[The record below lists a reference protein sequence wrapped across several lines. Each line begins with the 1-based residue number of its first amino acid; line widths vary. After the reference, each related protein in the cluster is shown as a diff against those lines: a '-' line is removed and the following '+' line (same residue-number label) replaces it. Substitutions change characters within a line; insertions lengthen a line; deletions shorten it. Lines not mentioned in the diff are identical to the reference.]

1 MCICMLLYNCC
12 RPDQQELIYSKRN
25 TCSPLFAFQDIETM
39 VLKKIRILLRSC
51 WEEKVLGHPQDV
63 LMFSRK
69 TVCLTA
75 LLRRLMPERWVVTML
90 VRGPLLGLTVSI
102 LPFS

>member
-12 RPDQQELIYSKRN
+12 WPDHQELIYSKRN
-25 TCSPLFAFQDIETM
+25 ICSPLFVFQDIETM

-51 WEEKVLGHPQDV
+51 WEEKALGHPQDV

-69 TVCLTA
+69 TVCLIG

-102 LPFS
+102 LPSS

>member
-51 WEEKVLGHPQDV
+51 WEEKALGHPQDV
-63 LMFSRK
+63 LMFLRK
-69 TVCLTA
+69 TVCL
-75 LLRRLMPERWVVTML
+75 LMPERWVVTML

>member
-39 VLKKIRILLRSC
+39 VLKKNQNFAKILLGRKSPGAPTGC
-51 WEEKVLGHPQDV
+51 AYVFEKDCLSDS
-63 LMFSRK
+63 FAEK
-69 TVCLTA
+69 TNA
-75 LLRRLMPERWVVTML
+75 
-90 VRGPLLGLTVSI
+90 
-102 LPFS
+102 